1 MIAECESQ
9 KVFGAF
15 VLGHSEGMTRVWD
28 SLRVLAGSRCNPIL
42 ILGETGTGK
51 EVAAKVVH
59 HWRGLDEQPFVAVNC
74 ASLSAGLLES
84 ELFGHVR
91 GAFTGAD
98 REKAGLF
105 EMAGEGSIYLDE
117 ISEMPLDLQA
127 KLLRVLQDGRFRR
140 VGGTTDISC
149 KATVIASSNRP
160 LAQEAAAGRFRRDLY
175 YRLAVFPVTIPP
187 LQSPSRRG
195 DIPLLAEH
203 FLHNSTI
210 TDSHN
215 IRGFTHEAM
224 VAMVNHSWPGN
235 VRELRNVVDRAI
247 LLEKGDFI
255 AAANIRLDSTEAE
268 LAAGDQAAQAPADC
282 AEAVEANPEEE
293 FSLEAAERI
302 FILRALK
309 KTGGHR
315 AKAAMLLGITRAT
328 LHTKLKTYGMAST
341 SLHLAPDSCSVGL
354 DDRSEVYS
362 RAG

>member
-1 MIAECESQ
+1 MIAQCESQ

-15 VLGHSEGMTRVWD
+15 VLGHSQGMTRVWD
-28 SLRVLAGSRCNPIL
+28 SLRVLANSRCNPIL

-105 EMAGEGSIYLDE
+105 ELAAEGSIYLDE
-117 ISEMPLDLQA
+117 ISEMPLELQA

-140 VGGTTDISC
+140 VGGTADISC
-149 KATVIASSNRP
+149 RATVIASSNRP
-160 LAQEAAAGRFRRDLY
+160 LAQEAAAGKFRRDLY
-175 YRLAVFPVTIPP
+175 YRLAVFPITIPP
-187 LQSPSRRG
+187 LQSPSRRM

-203 FLHNSTI
+203 FLANSTI
-210 TDSHN
+210 TDGHN
-215 IRGFTHEAM
+215 IQGFTHEAM
-224 VAMVNHSWPGN
+224 VALVNHSWPGN

-247 LLEKGDFI
+247 LLERDELI
-255 AAANIRLDSTEAE
+255 DARSIQLDSTEAE
-268 LAAGDQAAQAPADC
+268 LAAQDQGGQAPGDSAETAERNSAD
-282 AEAVEANPEEE
+282 E
-293 FSLEAAERI
+293 FSLETAEKM

-309 KTGGHR
+309 KTGGR
-315 AKAAMLLGITRAT
+315 RTKAAMLLGITRAT
-328 LHTKLKTYGMAST
+328 LHTKLKAYGLASN
-341 SLHLAPDSCSVGL
+341 SPHLAPESDIDGVG
-354 DDRSEVYS
+354 DRRQVYS
-362 RAG
+362 QAG

>member
-28 SLRVLAGSRCNPIL
+28 TLRVLAGSRCNPIL

-91 GAFTGAD
+91 GSFTGAD

-105 EMAGEGSIYLDE
+105 ELAGEGSIYLDE
-117 ISEMPLDLQA
+117 ISEMPLELQA

-140 VGGTTDISC
+140 VGGSTDISC

-160 LAQEAAAGRFRRDLY
+160 LAQEAAAGKFRRDLY

-187 LQSPSRRG
+187 LQSAARRM

-203 FLHNSTI
+203 FLANSTI
-210 TDSHN
+210 TDRHS
-215 IRGFTHEAM
+215 IRGFTHPAM
-224 VAMVNHSWPGN
+224 VALVNHSWPGN
-235 VRELRNVVDRAI
+235 VRELRNVVDRAV
-247 LLEKGDFI
+247 LLERDELI
-255 AAANIRLDSTEAE
+255 DPRNIRLDSTEAE
-268 LAAGDQAAQAPADC
+268 LAGQDQGEQGPTDSSGTADGDS
-282 AEAVEANPEEE
+282 ANE
-293 FSLEAAERI
+293 FSLETAERI
-302 FILRALK
+302 FILRALR
-309 KTGGHR
+309 KTGGRR

-341 SLHLAPDSCSVGL
+341 SLHLAPDSDLEGAA
-354 DDRSEVYS
+354 DRRQVYS
-362 RAG
+362 QAG